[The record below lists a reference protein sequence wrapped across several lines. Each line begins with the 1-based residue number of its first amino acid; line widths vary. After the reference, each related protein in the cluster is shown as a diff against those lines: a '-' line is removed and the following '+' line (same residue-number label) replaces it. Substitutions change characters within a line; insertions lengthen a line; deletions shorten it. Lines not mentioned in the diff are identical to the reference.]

1 VGVCFYLLRALVADT
16 QPFFLNL
23 GNQIT
28 FPCPIQIHSTT
39 TSLYLSLIF
48 IFYSFIFHIHRQH
61 CGAPSCLSRI
71 ILPFNHFALFLFFF
85 FCFSLSLSLPLQIER
100 DKKKGKS
107 CCGVCLAQKN
117 LLPGPCPAAPPA
129 QTCKFRLQKWK
140 KMGPNDQIDRLAPGE
155 D

>member
-1 VGVCFYLLRALVADT
+1 VGVCFYLLRALAADT
-16 QPFFLNL
+16 QLFFLNL

-28 FPCPIQIHSTT
+28 FPCSIQIHSTT

-85 FCFSLSLSLPLQIER
+85 FVSLSLSLSPSPNRERQKEREILLWCLLSTEEFAAGSMPGSPTCPDLQIQATKVE
-100 DKKKGKS
+100 KEGT
-107 CCGVCLAQKN
+107 Q
-117 LLPGPCPAAPPA
+117 
-129 QTCKFRLQKWK
+129 
-140 KMGPNDQIDRLAPGE
+140 
-155 D
+155 